1 MRRDLLFLALAPALL
16 TGACARAQK
25 PSPAIQTSSP
35 IIGGSGFVWFEAENP
50 KATNFPARHSF
61 MPASDTEK
69 AILSGG
75 AWIGAEGPRSLPL
88 FLEYDVTV
96 SSTGSYD
103 FYARKFWKHGPFR
116 WRFDQQAWQSVGKD
130 PALLDDS
137 PIRQFVGANWVGA
150 GDVTLTAGTHTLR
163 IELTENNGAAAFDCF
178 VLTRVPFIP
187 RGKSKPGE
195 KLNRTESGWFAFEPD
210 LDTFQSTALDL
221 RGLNEKTAGENGFIV
236 RKGEHFV
243 HSKTGQP
250 ERFWAVNA
258 GGELTRMPQTSL
270 NYLAR
275 DLAKKGVN
283 LVRIHGAL
291 WKDSNFREIDPE
303 KLAGLQRF
311 VAALKKQGIYSCL
324 SIYFPLWLEI
334 PAGDALAGYTTG
346 KKPFALLF
354 FSPEF
359 QQIYRSWWRTI
370 LTAPNPI
377 GEPLG
382 KDPAVAMAELCNED
396 SYLFWTF
403 SYDNIPTPQMALL
416 EKLFGEW
423 LGKKYGSV
431 EAALAAW
438 KQPDAKDKPAESR
451 VAFLPIWDLGNKRGL
466 RSQDTV
472 AFLAQSQRAFFDGTA
487 KFLKADLGFG
497 AVVYGSNWV
506 TGSPQFLGPLDK
518 WSNTGTNL
526 DAMDR
531 HGYFGGKHEGP
542 RASYSLSVGDLYEDK
557 SALKS
562 PEDGLPLFDLKWN
575 GLPSMVSEVNWPMPN
590 RFRADLPLLAAAYG
604 ALQGSS
610 AIHFFALSGASWN
623 QQHGKF
629 DLQVPSVLGQSPAAA
644 LIFRKGLV
652 KTAPVVVEANLKL
665 TNLLSLQGAPVSAP
679 MNLDALRA
687 ADLPSGQTK
696 ALDTLPSLD
705 PLAYL
710 VGQVRANISE
720 AGAPSKL
727 GSLAGIDRQ
736 RKVVKSATSEL
747 IWNWGS
753 GRAVIAAPQVN
764 ALTGFLADAGTVTLP
779 GMTVTSQLEYGTIT
793 LVSLDGQPLATS
805 KKLLLQVMSEDK
817 NWGWKTAPGEKGLQ
831 RIESLGGAP
840 ILVKHL
846 NGTIALTR
854 PDAASLNVTA
864 LDTNSYPVAKVGNAK
879 IIRLRP
885 DTLYYLIEK

>member
-1 MRRDLLFLALAPALL
+1 MALGLL
-16 TGACARAQK
+16 TGACARAQNAG
-25 PSPAIQTSSP
+25 SPNLGSS
-35 IIGGSGFVWFEAENP
+35 GSGFIWFEAESP
-50 KATNFPARHSF
+50 RATNFPARHSF
-61 MPASDTEK
+61 LPANDTEK
-69 AILSGG
+69 AVLSEGT
-75 AWIGAEGPRSLPL
+75 WIGAEGPRSLPL
-88 FLEYDVTV
+88 FLEYEVTTP
-96 SSTGSYD
+96 SAGSYD

-116 WRFDQQAWQSVGKD
+116 WRFDQQPWQFVGKD
-130 PALLDDS
+130 PALLDDVS
-137 PIRQFVGANWVGA
+137 IRQFVGANWVGA
-150 GDVTLTAGTHTLR
+150 GTVSLTAGKHTLR

-178 VLTRVPFIP
+178 VLTKVPFIP

-195 KLNRTESGWFAFEPD
+195 KLNRTEPGWFAFEPD
-210 LDTFQSTALDL
+210 LDSFQPTALDL
-221 RGLNEKTAGENGFIV
+221 RGLNEKVAGESGFIV
-236 RKGEHFV
+236 RKGESFM

-258 GGELTRMPQTSL
+258 GGELTRMPPASL
-270 NYLAR
+270 RYLAR

-291 WKDSNFREIDPE
+291 WKDNNFREIDLE

-311 VAALKKQGIYSCL
+311 VAALKSEGIYSCL
-324 SIYFPLWLEI
+324 SIYFPLWLDI
-334 PAGDALAGYTTG
+334 PAGDSLAGYTPG
-346 KKPFALLF
+346 KKPFSLLF
-354 FSPEF
+354 FNPEF
-359 QQIYRSWWRTI
+359 QAIYQSWWKTL
-370 LTAPNPI
+370 LTAPNPS

-382 KDPAVAMAELCNED
+382 RDPAVAMTELCNED

-403 SYDNIPTPQMALL
+403 SYDNIPPPQMALL
-416 EKLFGEW
+416 EKQFGQW
-423 LGKKYGSV
+423 LAKKYGSV

-438 KQPDAKDKPAESR
+438 KQPDAKDKPTEGRA
-451 VAFLPIWDLGNKRGL
+451 AFLPIWNLGNQRGL

-472 AFLAQSQRAFFDGTA
+472 AFLAQSQRAFFDSTA
-487 KFLKADLGFG
+487 KYLKTELGFQ
-497 AVVYGSNWV
+497 ASVYGSNWV
-506 TGSPQFLGPLDK
+506 TGEARFLGPLDK
-518 WSNTGTNL
+518 WSNTGL

-562 PEDGLPLFDLKWN
+562 PDEGLPLFDLKWN

-590 RFRADLPLLAAAYG
+590 RYRADLPILAAAYG

-610 AIHFFALSGASWN
+610 AIHFFALSGPSWS

-652 KTAPVVVEANLKL
+652 KTGPTVIEANLKQASL
-665 TNLLSLQGAPVSAP
+665 FALQGAPVSAP
-679 MNLDALRA
+679 VNLDALRA

-696 ALDTLPSLD
+696 SLDTLPSLD

-727 GSLAGIDRQ
+727 GSLAGIDRAK
-736 RKVVKSATSEL
+736 KVARSATGEL
-747 IWNWGS
+747 AWNWGS

-764 ALTGFLADAGTVTLP
+764 GLLGFLADAGTVSLP
-779 GMTVTSQLEYGTIT
+779 GMTITSQLDYGAIT
-793 LVSLDGQPLATS
+793 LVSLDGQPIATS

-817 NWGWKTAPGEKGLQ
+817 NWGWKTAPGDKGLQ

-840 ILVKHL
+840 ILVKNL
-846 NGTIALTR
+846 NGTVNLTR
-854 PDAASLNVTA
+854 PDAASLTVTA
-864 LDTNSYPVAKVGNAK
+864 LDANGYPVTKLGNART
-879 IIRLRP
+879 IPLRP
-885 DTLYYLIEK
+885 DTLYYLIEKQ